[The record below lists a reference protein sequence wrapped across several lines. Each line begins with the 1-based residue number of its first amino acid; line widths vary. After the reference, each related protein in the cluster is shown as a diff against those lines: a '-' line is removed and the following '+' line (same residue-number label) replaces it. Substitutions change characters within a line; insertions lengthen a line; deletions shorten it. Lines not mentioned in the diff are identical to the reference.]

1 MNYMKCRV
9 RLPHKEEIP
18 ALTKGQKF
26 SLLQSF
32 SLSNLSRVNPHAKP
46 INKVPLTIL
55 SVRLS
60 SLLTPWVNPLSTQIN
75 ERSVKK
81 IKSNQY
87 FQDRL
92 PGHQLADHLR
102 VQRMNVW
109 KWSSRLWVWVSTS
122 LFFFAGETKESPYVL
137 AIKTGKHLGSS
148 GKQTKNMNKMA
159 CFQGAKE
166 KITLTWPCKFYA
178 ALSHK

>member
-9 RLPHKEEIP
+9 RQPHREEIP
-18 ALTKGQKF
+18 ALSKGQKF
-26 SLLQSF
+26 SLLQRF

-81 IKSNQY
+81 NKVKPI
-87 FQDRL
+87 FLTLL

-122 LFFFAGETKESPYVL
+122 LFFCRRNKRKPICARSQNGKTSKQLESKQKTWIKWLAFKEL
-137 AIKTGKHLGSS
+137 KK
-148 GKQTKNMNKMA
+148 K
-159 CFQGAKE
+159 
-166 KITLTWPCKFYA
+166 
-178 ALSHK
+178 